1 MSGAEGPRPEAGSDA
16 PPPRSVLFA
25 CTHNVI
31 RSPMA
36 AGLMRLRFGPL
47 VRADSVGVR
56 PGEAVNPLAAAV
68 MDELGADISGL
79 RPKGFEHVL
88 EEEDGEPFDLVI
100 SLSPEAHHRA
110 LDLVPRLAL
119 AAEYWPTFDPSYV
132 EGSREQ
138 VLMEYR
144 SVRDALDRRIAAR
157 FARPSTG

>member
-1 MSGAEGPRPEAGSDA
+1 MEAREI
-16 PPPRSVLFA
+16 PRSVLFV

-47 VRADSVGVR
+47 VRADSAGIR
-56 PGEAVNPLAAAV
+56 PGEEVSAMAAFV
-68 MDELGADISGL
+68 MDEIGADIAGQ
-79 RPKGFEHVL
+79 RPRPLEADHEEVSFELIVT
-88 EEEDGEPFDLVI
+88 
-100 SLSPEAHHRA
+100 LSPEAHHRA
-110 LDLVPRLAL
+110 MDMIPKLGLAC
-119 AAEYWPTFDPSYV
+119 EYWPTFDPSLA

-144 SVRDALDRRIAAR
+144 SVRDWLDRRIAAR